1 MKKAV
6 FSCYVARDQAGH
18 IPGKDTAMS
27 YSTAVPTPV
36 ARIFKACPAELA
48 EVLEQSV
55 VAIADL
61 ASAFRTQS
69 PTPTTTYQWENDM
82 AAHLRELGRS
92 VVEWTLNH
100 LEAND
105 PQLMPMLLLW
115 QGDVYRR
122 KPKSCNRCLQSLF
135 GPIRLWRQRYA
146 AVDTPEPTI
155 VPVEMALGIEAER
168 ATPALAERVGQAAA
182 LLPQSGVQEMLARC
196 HGVRWSVQVLR
207 KVTGS
212 LSQGMAEHRAAAQ
225 AAKLVQALRQ
235 AAQSRG
241 PHEPTI
247 TVGRDG
253 VMVPLRGQQAYA
265 EASTATVAVLDRRG
279 RRLYTA
285 YLGRMPEKEQ
295 GTLSQQ
301 LTSLLL
307 LLLRLWQG
315 ALPRWQYLTDGGQA
329 QTTYFRRVLRRMHH
343 PLTGLPLCWEWTI
356 DFYHASS
363 YLSKLG
369 EALYG
374 ASREALAWSAKMRH
388 WLRHKSGGIQRLL
401 YSAAAVRARR
411 QLSSADAQAYGK
423 AWNYLH
429 KRKRRLDYAGNK
441 SRGLA
446 IGSGVTEAACKTV
459 FTQRLKQSGMRWGV
473 AGGQVIVDLRIV
485 VLSQVWHETHQAYL
499 ASKPQVAL
507 ATMRGIGAKT
517 TVKIA

>member
-1 MKKAV
+1 MN
-6 FSCYVARDQAGH
+6 
-18 IPGKDTAMS
+18 
-27 YSTAVPTPV
+27 YSTAVPTPL
-36 ARIFKACPAELA
+36 ARIYHACPAELA
-48 EVLEQSV
+48 EMLVQCVS
-55 VAIADL
+55 AIADL
-61 ASAFRTQS
+61 ANAFRTQP
-69 PTPTTTYQWENDM
+69 PTPKTTYQWENDV
-82 AAHLRELGRS
+82 AARLRELGRS

-100 LEAND
+100 LEVNK
-105 PQLMPMLLLW
+105 PQATPTQLLW
-115 QGDVYRR
+115 QGDAYRR

-135 GPIRLWRQRYA
+135 GPIRLWRQRYE

-182 LLPQSGVQEMLARC
+182 TLPQSSVQEMLARC

-207 KVTGS
+207 KVTAS
-212 LSQGMAEHRAAAQ
+212 LSQGMAEHREAAQ

-241 PHEPTI
+241 PHAPAI

-279 RRLYTA
+279 RRLYTT

-295 GTLSQQ
+295 ETLSQQ

-307 LLLRLWQG
+307 LLMRLWRG
-315 ALPRWQYLTDGGQA
+315 AWPRWQYLTDGGQV
-329 QTTYFRRVLRRMHH
+329 QTTYFRRVLQRMRH
-343 PLTGLPLCWEWTI
+343 PWTGLPLRWDWTI

-374 ASREALAWSAKMRH
+374 TTREALAWSAKMRR
-388 WLRHKSGGIQRLL
+388 WLRHKSGGIQRVL

-411 QLSSADAQAYGK
+411 QLSSADTQAYAK

-429 KRKRRLDYAGNK
+429 KRKRRMDYAGNK

-459 FTQRLKQSGMRWGV
+459 FTQRLKQSGMRWTV

-485 VLSQVWHETHQAYL
+485 VLSQVWRETHQAYL
-499 ASKPQVAL
+499 ASKPQIAL
-507 ATMRGIGAKT
+507 GTSGGIEAKT
-517 TVKIA
+517 TAKIAQFTSMA